1 MAREQAVSTMS
12 PFRMVLGAPV
22 MNEDAVEVIKQLNW
36 SYGFRPQLHCA
47 QTTAAA
53 DWEASGS
60 PHTHGIA
67 FRAAGSAHEVFRFR
81 VKLLPETI
89 EVTCGAECDFVAGGV
104 GVEDGDVTFS
114 FRDDSD
120 TLLDSVTLSF
130 SVDDDGDEKKDEVQ
144 IASTGSGWVTVTI
157 EIEKQNGAG
166 AASLFRFRVQDK
178 EIDAADVTL
187 PAPLLEGDNDT
198 VDIQE
203 EGTTV
208 LSSARKINFIGGT
221 ATAADAGSGVASITL
236 TAGGGGVYTKTAV
249 TTATY
254 TVLAEQEILHV
265 TRTSSGTCTINL
277 RAAAT
282 AGDGAWLKIVDA
294 GGNASANNI
303 TIDGSG
309 SETINGSTT
318 YVLSADYAAAE
329 IYTDGSNWFVAP

>member
-67 FRAAGSAHEVFRFR
+67 FRAAGAAHEVFRFR
-81 VKLLPETI
+81 AKLLPETI
-89 EVTCGAECDFVAGGV
+89 EVTCGAECDFAAGGV

-120 TLLDSVTLSF
+120 TLLDSATLSF
-130 SVDDDGDEKKDEVQ
+130 SATDDGAEKTGEVQ

-166 AASLFRFRVQDK
+166 AASLVRFRVQDK

-187 PAPLLEGDNDT
+187 PAPQLEGDNDA
-198 VDIQE
+198 VAAQD
-203 EGTTV
+203 EGTEV
-208 LSSARKINFIGGT
+208 VAIARSVDFAGGGVD
-221 ATAADAGSGVASITL
+221 ATDAGGGAADVTIPGGSGVAADDGDKL
-236 TAGGGGVYTKTAV
+236 
-249 TTATY
+249 
-254 TVLAEQEILHV
+254 LALEV
-265 TRTSSGTCTINL
+265 FS
-277 RAAAT
+277 
-282 AGDGAWLKIVDA
+282 
-294 GGNASANNI
+294 
-303 TIDGSG
+303 
-309 SETINGSTT
+309 
-318 YVLSADYAAAE
+318 
-329 IYTDGSNWFVAP
+329 